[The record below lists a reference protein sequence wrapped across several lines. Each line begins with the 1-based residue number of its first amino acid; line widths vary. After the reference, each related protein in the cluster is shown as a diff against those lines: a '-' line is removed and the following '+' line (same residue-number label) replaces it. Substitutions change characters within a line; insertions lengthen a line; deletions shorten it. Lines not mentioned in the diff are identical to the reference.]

1 MDIIVRNSVQGDSA
15 TMARRENRQPVKEI
29 VWMLIAGL
37 IVWLPIIIA
46 LIVMNK

>member
-1 MDIIVRNSVQGDSA
+1 MANRN
-15 TMARRENRQPVKEI
+15 ERQPVKEI
-29 VWMLIAGL
+29 IWMLIAGL